1 MFTFKEC
8 LSSLTA
14 SSLRSSTLNMM
25 GAVLILGSL
34 VLASLGEPKN
44 YIIQVEDAEDA
55 RDNETRKQV
64 GDDYN
69 TEFKFKMMGC
79 FPGSSQVKLATGDSL
94 AMADLK
100 TGDSIMTIVDGELTS
115 TEVLGFLFKKHGSG
129 AYLTIHTEDGGKVS
143 ISGTHVMF
151 VNNYEDVMAENVN
164 IGDMVIIKD
173 GNNVTKSRVVKIE
186 AEEQEGAYVP
196 LTEQGTLLVD
206 GVLCSSFANVPHD
219 IAQFLAAPLRWFP
232 SVLLG
237 DGEGERIITT
247 AAKHAGY
254 YLHKIGLLNYYHSY
268 TLQKDENSLEKKEHV
283 AGPSLGGSYCLVE
296 SK

>member
-1 MFTFKEC
+1 LNHANGSPKMF
-8 LSSLTA
+8 
-14 SSLRSSTLNMM
+14 
-25 GAVLILGSL
+25 L
-34 VLASLGEPKN
+34 VETEDGKTETSQKQKALLGEPKN
-44 YIIQVEDAEDA
+44 YAIQVEDAEDA
-55 RDNETRKQV
+55 TDIETQEQV
-64 GDDYN
+64 ANDYN
-69 TEFKFKMMGC
+69 TELTFRMMAC

-94 AMADLK
+94 AMTDLK

-115 TEVLGFLFKKHGSG
+115 TVVLGFLFKKLGSG
-129 AYLTIHTEDGGKVS
+129 AYLTIHTEDGNKVS

-151 VNNYEDVMAENVN
+151 VNDFEDVLAEDVS
-164 IGDMVIIKD
+164 IGDFAIVEHGD
-173 GNNVTKSRVVKIE
+173 YVNKSRVVKIE